1 MNNGTTVHIEVQV
14 AKDNYIFQRCLLYWA
29 KQYGKN
35 LHEGDG
41 FEKLK
46 PLVTICLCNYN
57 RDSGNENYYN
67 RYHIYNDTDM
77 TIATNH
83 LDMIFLELKKFKIA
97 NFNHLKDS
105 DRWLAYLSNLGNTK
119 ERSVIMDSDVM
130 REVDD
135 AEKRFLGDWG
145 LYTEYL
151 NREFAKRDKRSQLLT
166 AQNDWKRDVV
176 NNMKKEN
183 FTINQISRALN
194 LSVDEIQSLLMT
206 DKA

>member
-1 MNNGTTVHIEVQV
+1 
-14 AKDNYIFQRCLLYWA
+14 
-29 KQYGKN
+29 
-35 LHEGDG
+35 
-41 FEKLK
+41 
-46 PLVTICLCNYN
+46 
-57 RDSGNENYYN
+57 
-67 RYHIYNDTDM
+67 
-77 TIATNH
+77 
-83 LDMIFLELKKFKIA
+83 
-97 NFNHLKDS
+97 
-105 DRWLAYLSNLGNTK
+105 
-119 ERSVIMDSDVM
+119 M